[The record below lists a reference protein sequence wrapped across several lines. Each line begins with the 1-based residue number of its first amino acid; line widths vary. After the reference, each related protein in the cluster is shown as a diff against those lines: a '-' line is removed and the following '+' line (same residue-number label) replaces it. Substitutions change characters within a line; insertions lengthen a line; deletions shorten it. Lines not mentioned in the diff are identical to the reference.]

1 VQLNYKYF
9 HNAIDMARKI
19 MALSIKNGDCV
30 IDCTVGNGY
39 DTLFLAKNVGLKGKV
54 YGFDI
59 QDTAIKSTK
68 EKLIKENLYDRV
80 ILINDG
86 HENLQ
91 KYVQEKVKL
100 VVFNLGY
107 LPNGDHNITTK
118 PSTTLEGIKS
128 SLNVL
133 NDNGIILITS
143 YTGHKGGIEEKDAIE
158 EFLKELN
165 QKKFNVLRFDFIN
178 QVNNPPILYGVEK
191 L

>member
-1 VQLNYKYF
+1 
-9 HNAIDMARKI
+9 MARKI